1 MNLTVSSSK
10 IRLAGF
16 KIVKGEKVNDV
27 NDSTNRATVR
37 EPEFQGEGR
46 QAIVD
51 GILAAFDE
59 ISTGAAP
66 IWISIEAPQ
75 GTGKTRIARE
85 FYAAL
90 AGRQTEPAYW
100 PRTMLSLHHET
111 GGVAA
116 RRKVVNPVVT
126 HQSGSLPTYMWWG
139 VSTSIRNS
147 VPTVALSQDLSYL
160 QAHAAYLDLAWLE
173 KSRGHAFKQ
182 LLREF
187 GVAGFREAGDELKTQ
202 ILAAAGATIPG
213 LGLVEWLASRAYQA
227 GRNQVARTGQ
237 LRREDAIAP
246 DHGDLITETVA
257 TVGRFAV
264 PALPFVLFV
273 EDLHTADETLIEL
286 LDHLAGGNASVLIV
300 TTAWNGHIDPG
311 SSTGAAMAGARTIRI
326 TPDGVLGDD
335 DGLFPLNAD
344 LGPLPEAGLAEILK
358 FYFPRVTSA
367 TSARILA
374 KYPNPLALELFC
386 EIPKLKRFQARELEL
401 TENDLLGMPDTLHG
415 LYKEQWD
422 DLDEP
427 VRRGLVIAALGI
439 PELINHEHGRAT
451 EWSSSLLLDVIEK
464 FDAGEIDESAG
475 VLDGRVSSRAWARP
489 AAGLDLWQ
497 FAAAEQRQIAA
508 ADDALLWESDRREV
522 RKLLT
527 TEVTRALDPRN
538 DDPEP
543 NSPRSPDSFVARL
556 AIALHAAG
564 YEIPPSTLQTAIFM
578 LLVELDSYREF
589 PERLK
594 LITYALEA
602 GIESRE
608 LLRSYMSALADSH
621 RTDEAVA
628 VGEELIGRWGSDD
641 ADTAHDR
648 MLLADVL
655 TNGALGDNLRSPRPE
670 LARRAVLEYRTT
682 LSFYAAL
689 VPFEDYLIFRI
700 RAAIARAL
708 WFSGDIDQAR
718 EDYSVLLEDARRVLG
733 DDHPLTRDIATKSA
747 GLSPD
752 GLRVMLALW
761 AQELA
766 TLPASSEEAL
776 KLRADMAVAVWEEDI
791 FEEAITRFE
800 EVVQDQ
806 IRILGPK
813 HNLTL
818 QTQGYLAQ
826 ALGMAER
833 YPESL
838 RVHLQVLGGLRETL
852 PPDHTDVLS
861 ARAYIADVLEELGDD
876 SALSA
881 RLHLIDDQSR
891 VLGAD
896 HRETVESADAIARL
910 QGVRSD
916 PPR

>member
-1 MNLTVSSSK
+1 
-10 IRLAGF
+10 
-16 KIVKGEKVNDV
+16 VKDV
-27 NDSTNRATVR
+27 NEGTKRADAR
-37 EPEFQGEGR
+37 EPEFQGAGR
-46 QAIVD
+46 RAIVD

-59 ISTGAAP
+59 ISAGAAP

-75 GTGKTRIARE
+75 GTGKTRVARE

-100 PRTMLSLHHET
+100 PGTMLSFHHET

-187 GVAGFREAGDELKTQ
+187 GVAGFREAGEEAKTQ

-227 GRNQVARTGQ
+227 GRNHAARTGQ

-257 TVGRFAV
+257 TIGRLAV
-264 PALPFVLFV
+264 PPLPFVLFV

-286 LDHLAGGNASVLIV
+286 LDRLAGGSASVLIV

-326 TPDGVLGDD
+326 TSDGVLGDD
-335 DGLFPLNAD
+335 HGLFPVSAD
-344 LGPLPEAGLAEILK
+344 LGPLPESGLAEILK

-386 EIPKLKRFQARELEL
+386 EIPKLKRFQARELDL
-401 TENDLLGMPDTLHG
+401 TEGDLLGIPDTLRG

-451 EWSSSLLLDVIEK
+451 EWSSSLLLEVIEK

-489 AAGLDLWQ
+489 AAGLGLWQ

-508 ADDALLWESDRREV
+508 TDEALLWESDRREV
-522 RKLLT
+522 RKLLAA
-527 TEVTRALDPRN
+527 EVTRALGPRN
-538 DDPEP
+538 DGPD
-543 NSPRSPDSFVARL
+543 SSRSPDSFVARL

-564 YEIPPSTLQTAIFM
+564 YEIPPSILQTAVFM

-594 LITYALEA
+594 LITYALAA

-641 ADTAHDR
+641 FDTAHDR

-655 TNGALGDNLRSPRPE
+655 TNGSLGDNVRNPRPE
-670 LARRAVLEYRTT
+670 LAGRAVVEYRTT
-682 LSFYAAL
+682 YHFCVAFLP
-689 VPFEDYLIFRI
+689 VEDDLIFRL
-700 RAAIARAL
+700 RADIARAL
-708 WFSGDIDQAR
+708 WFSGDVDQAR
-718 EDYSVLLEDARRVLG
+718 GEYSVLLDDARRVLG
-733 DDHPLTRDIATKSA
+733 DDNPLTRDIATKFA

-752 GLRVMLALW
+752 GLRAILALW
-761 AQELA
+761 EQELA
-766 TLPASSEEAL
+766 TLPAGSEDAL
-776 KLRADMAVAVWEEDI
+776 KLRADMALVVWEEDI
-791 FEEAITRFE
+791 FDEAITRFE
-800 EVVQDQ
+800 EVIQDQ
-806 IRILGPK
+806 IQILGPK
-813 HNLTL
+813 HDLTL
-818 QTQGYLAQ
+818 ETQGYLAQ
-826 ALGMAER
+826 ALGMAKR
-833 YPESL
+833 YQESL
-838 RVHLQVLGGLRETL
+838 RVHLQVLGKLRETL
-852 PPDHTDVLS
+852 PLDHTDVLRS
-861 ARAYIADVLEELGDD
+861 RAYIADALEELGDQ

-881 RLHLIDDQSR
+881 RLELLEDQSR

-896 HRETVESADAIARL
+896 HRETVESEEAITRL
-910 QGVRSD
+910 QGVGSD
-916 PPR
+916 FSH